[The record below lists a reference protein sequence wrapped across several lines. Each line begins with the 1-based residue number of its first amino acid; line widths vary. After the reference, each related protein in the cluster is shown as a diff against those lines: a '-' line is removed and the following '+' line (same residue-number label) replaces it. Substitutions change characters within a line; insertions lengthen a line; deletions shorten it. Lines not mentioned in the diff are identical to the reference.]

1 MGPVCTSKNVQETY
15 PDVIIT
21 LVTAIPD
28 NTRNKTF
35 GKKKISKCIGECV
48 NGSCLI
54 LIPNPQKSAQKWL
67 KTISGNGKM
76 FLNGL
81 QVVLKWT
88 YLRKW
93 TGNNH
98 KMDQK

>member
-1 MGPVCTSKNVQETY
+1 MGPACTSKTVQETY

-54 LIPNPQKSAQKWL
+54 LIPNPSKSAQKWL
-67 KTISGNGKM
+67 KTISGNSKNGAEMAKM
-76 FLNGL
+76 YKSGTNMAQTSRGPGL
-81 QVVLKWT
+81 I
-88 YLRKW
+88 
-93 TGNNH
+93 
-98 KMDQK
+98 